1 MPDGS
6 LIPTPRESAETD
18 DATPYNIDAE
28 QNILGAILF
37 DNEVYNRISGF
48 LKAEHFYDPVHQ
60 SIFHAAAG
68 LIDSGRLATP
78 VTLATYL
85 AGDAALKAEGGKE
98 YLVEIASAVPTTTSA
113 PEYARVVFDLSV
125 QRGLIGLGQEIVSR
139 ARIADI
145 DDDPQRQIEEAE
157 RALYGLAETG
167 RFGGGFKTFRS
178 AVSQAIDTAAA
189 AKARDGGLA
198 GTASGFRDLDKRL
211 GGLHPS
217 DLIILAGR
225 PSMGKTSLVTN
236 MAVNVARA
244 YRTEV
249 GPDGIER
256 VAGGGVVGFFS
267 LEMSAE
273 QLATRIIAEVSGV
286 SSDKI
291 RRGDVSHDEFDKVH
305 DAAEILSEIPLYIDD
320 TGGISIAQLAA
331 RARRLKRQ
339 HGLDVIIVD
348 YLQLV
353 TGSGRNDSRV
363 QEVSQISQGLKALAK
378 ELDAP
383 VIALSQLS
391 RQVESRDDKRP
402 QLSDLRESGSIEQD
416 ADIVMFVYREEYYLR
431 RTEPREGSPE
441 HANWL
446 TNMEEAHGLA
456 EVIVGKQRHG
466 PIGTVKLAFDETI
479 TRFSDLADPARYGA
493 GGGEF

>member
-6 LIPTPRESAETD
+6 LPVTTSQGAPDTL
-18 DATPYNIDAE
+18 PYNIDAE
-28 QNILGAILF
+28 QNVLGAILF
-37 DNEVYNRISGF
+37 DNEVYNRISGY
-48 LKAEHFYDPVHQ
+48 LKAEHFYDPVHRA
-60 SIFHAAAG
+60 IFHAASS
-68 LIDSGRLATP
+68 LIDSGRLASP
-78 VTLATYL
+78 VTLSSYL
-85 AGDAALKAEGGKE
+85 AGDPTVEAEGGKD
-98 YLVEIASAVPTTTSA
+98 YLVEIATNVPTTTSA

-125 QRGLIGLGQEIVSR
+125 QRGLIGLGQEIVER
-139 ARIADI
+139 ARVADV

-167 RFGGGFKTFRS
+167 RFGGGFKTFKS
-178 AVSQAIDTAAA
+178 ALAQAIDTAAA
-189 AKARDGGLA
+189 AKDREGGLA
-198 GTASGFRDLDKRL
+198 GTATGFIDLDRRL

-217 DLIILAGR
+217 DLLILAGR
-225 PSMGKTSLVTN
+225 PSMGKTSLATN
-236 MAVNVARA
+236 LAVNVARA
-244 YRTEV
+244 FRTET
-249 GPDGIER
+249 GADGLTR
-256 VAGGGVVGFFS
+256 VSAGGVVGFFS

-273 QLATRIIAEVSGV
+273 QLAMRIIAEVSGV

-291 RRGDVSHDEFDKVH
+291 RRGDVSHDEFQRVH
-305 DAAEILSEIPLYIDD
+305 DAAEELQQIPLHIDD

-339 HGLDVIIVD
+339 HGLNLIVVD

-353 TGSGRNDSRV
+353 TGSGRTDGRV

-378 ELDAP
+378 ELDVP
-383 VIALSQLS
+383 LIALSQLS
-391 RQVESRDDKRP
+391 RQVEARDDKRP
-402 QLSDLRESGSIEQD
+402 QLADLRESGSIEQD

-431 RTEPREGSPE
+431 RTEPREGSAE
-441 HANWL
+441 YATWL

-466 PIGTVKLAFDETI
+466 PIGTVKLSFDETL
-479 TRFSDLADPARYGA
+479 TKFSNLAEPQRYSA